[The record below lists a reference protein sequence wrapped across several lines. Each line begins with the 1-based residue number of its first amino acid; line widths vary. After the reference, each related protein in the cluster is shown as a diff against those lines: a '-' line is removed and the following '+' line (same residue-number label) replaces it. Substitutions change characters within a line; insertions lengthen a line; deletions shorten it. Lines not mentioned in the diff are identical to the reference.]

1 MDIMSRYQIS
11 KLLPDELVDL
21 VEAFFPM
28 DRNQA
33 SPTAT
38 LISTL
43 GFRQSRPDEFHKDGR
58 ASSVV
63 ECNAAHFFHTQGW
76 YLRSQNRRYIHS
88 NFDERLHPHHY
99 GIGVVLQ
106 RLRRYGELVIREL
119 PDGWEVSADL
129 GRHPTVRM
137 IHNALWDPLWDQ
149 RTRPSAPKVPYRIT
163 FPHMKYKRE
172 TPKCDEVIA
181 KATTAR
187 LQNEIEQDRIAK
199 ALEPVV
205 AENLM
210 QKLPNV
216 LEDKIRWLAQEPTPS
231 AKCMH
236 ELTFHQY
243 KDQGWWGDTI
253 GLVISY
259 PDSRRV
265 MRRRYINLLDL
276 IEEPTNVTEYL
287 QNQLEQ
293 DRIAKALEPVVA
305 EHLMQK
311 LPKVLED
318 KIRWWATEPT
328 PTAKIM
334 KDVSVSWRV
343 FCHSESSPYGPSREV
358 WVNVQLPFRGATFR
372 DPSDPDKDRWC
383 SKTFAIR
390 DIPLDAEPTFKW
402 RFAGWDGRERSLSE
416 QRELHELY
424 MRGVR

>member
-205 AENLM
+205 AE
-210 QKLPNV
+210 
-216 LEDKIRWLAQEPTPS
+216 
-231 AKCMH
+231 
-236 ELTFHQY
+236 
-243 KDQGWWGDTI
+243 
-253 GLVISY
+253 
-259 PDSRRV
+259 
-265 MRRRYINLLDL
+265 
-276 IEEPTNVTEYL
+276 
-287 QNQLEQ
+287 
-293 DRIAKALEPVVA
+293 
-305 EHLMQK
+305 HLMQK